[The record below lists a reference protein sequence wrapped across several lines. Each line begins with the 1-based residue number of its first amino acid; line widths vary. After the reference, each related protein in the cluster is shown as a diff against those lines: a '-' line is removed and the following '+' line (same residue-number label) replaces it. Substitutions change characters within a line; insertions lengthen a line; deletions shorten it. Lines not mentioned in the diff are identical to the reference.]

1 MENIHLK
8 NYYELKYV
16 DVTRYILYIG
26 CTLYN
31 VHCTL
36 YNVQCT
42 IFIAVYY

>member
-16 DVTRYILYIG
+16 YVTRYILYIG
-26 CTLYN
+26 CTMYI
-31 VHCTL
+31 V
-36 YNVQCT
+36 YCT